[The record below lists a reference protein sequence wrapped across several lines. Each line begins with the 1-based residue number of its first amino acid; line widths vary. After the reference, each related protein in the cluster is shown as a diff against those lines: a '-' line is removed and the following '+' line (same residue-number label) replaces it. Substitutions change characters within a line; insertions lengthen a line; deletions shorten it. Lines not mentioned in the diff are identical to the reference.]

1 VVDGDGHPRL
11 HLANGLRRTLQP
23 RPDAQAVPPEAHE
36 SLGSR
41 KIVAEVPLTG
51 LSFFSLGTDLAS
63 PSLALTYVAL
73 PALVGMAGF
82 AGLADLARG
91 SRRRTAQRG
100 GPSIDVEPQPDTV
113 FAMPA
118 GAESQRRRVAM
129 NRRRF
134 VSAAG
139 LGLPA
144 ILSWPQSAL
153 AAGKKKRVIVVGAGV
168 SGLSA
173 AKTLAGYGHNVV
185 VLEARTRIGG
195 RIATSS
201 LWADTPIDLGAA
213 WIHGSAGNPITTIA
227 QAIRAPMATTLSDS
241 QIIYGNNGR
250 ALDATDASH
259 LESLRVGIQR
269 TVAKA
274 QNTLQTDIS
283 LQAAIE
289 AGMQWPLRSAAD
301 QVAMRYVIN
310 SDYEQEYGGR
320 SSALSAM
327 WFDSDGEFSGDDLL
341 FVTGYKA
348 VSDFLARG
356 LNIRL
361 GEVVRRIRVQG
372 GVVYVNTQSRTFT
385 ADKVLVTLPLGVL
398 KAGAIEFIPRL
409 PAAKTNAINRLGMG
423 LLNKCILR
431 FNRMFWASTK
441 SSPRTSRAGSS
452 GVTRRSGPCRA
463 TSRRNSAA
471 ISSAAS
477 SASGSAVLSARA
489 AARGLSS
496 RSRARGAGCAHP
508 AMAGTWRRPPPIS
521 SITSS
526 RRYPRDSG

>member
-1 VVDGDGHPRL
+1 
-11 HLANGLRRTLQP
+11 
-23 RPDAQAVPPEAHE
+23 
-36 SLGSR
+36 
-41 KIVAEVPLTG
+41 
-51 LSFFSLGTDLAS
+51 
-63 PSLALTYVAL
+63 
-73 PALVGMAGF
+73 
-82 AGLADLARG
+82 
-91 SRRRTAQRG
+91 
-100 GPSIDVEPQPDTV
+100 
-113 FAMPA
+113 
-118 GAESQRRRVAM
+118 M

-134 VSAAG
+134 VSSAG
-139 LGLPA
+139 LALPA
-144 ILSWPQSAL
+144 ILSWPQSSL

-201 LWADTPIDLGAA
+201 LWADTPVDLGAA

-227 QAIRAPMATTLSDS
+227 KAIRAPMATTLSDS

-274 QNTLQTDIS
+274 QNTLRTDIS

-327 WFDSDGEFSGDDLL
+327 WFDSDGEFAGDDLL

-356 LNIRL
+356 LSIRL

-398 KAGAIEFIPRL
+398 KAGAIEFVPRL

-431 FNRMFWASTK
+431 FHRTFWADQYDWLGYIPALNGRWTEWISL
-441 SSPRTSRAGSS
+441 SRQVGQPILV
-452 GVTRRSGPCRA
+452 GF
-463 TSRRNSAA
+463 NAA
-471 ISSAAS
+471 DFGREIERWTDTEIVSSAMETLRRIYGPGTPDPVGYQITRWAS
-477 SASGSAVLSARA
+477 DPFAYGSYSYLPVGATPKLRTDLAAKVGQTIFFAGEATHRQYPATVHGGYLSGIRA
-489 AARGLSS
+489 AGEIQAS
-496 RSRARGAGCAHP
+496 P
-508 AMAGTWRRPPPIS
+508 
-521 SITSS
+521 
-526 RRYPRDSG
+526 